1 LVAKV
6 RAWVFGALA
15 AFGITGRAWLNAEG
29 LALGI
34 TNYGRR
40 LLTLQFSRPQLI
52 VFPNPISGRARSW
65 NKERQI

>member
-1 LVAKV
+1 
-6 RAWVFGALA
+6 
-15 AFGITGRAWLNAEG
+15 

-52 VFPNPISGRARSW
+52 VFPAPISGRARSW